1 MRPVSVDGVEELV
14 GWSRLK
20 ARLVGPRFFAQNG
33 ALLDNLLTSGVV
45 IWEVW

>member
-14 GWSRLK
+14 GWPRLE

-33 ALLDNLLTSGVV
+33 ALLDNLVTSGVV
-45 IWEVW
+45 IRKVW